1 MFWWYLVI
9 YSFVL
14 HQSKLI
20 FKERDKTH
28 THQDSVCMFQG
39 KIDEALQLIQN
50 ADPTGETQ
58 TDSTE
63 MLRLENQCSRMG
75 PLIDT
80 ELEKIDKSVCYVVI
94 MHVYYDCVI
103 IRVLWWLL
111 FCGFRG
117 CLLPMSQQLQCFMN
131 SNIFFFIHIREYMNK
146 VFTFTKV

>member
-1 MFWWYLVI
+1 M
-9 YSFVL
+9 
-14 HQSKLI
+14 QN
-20 FKERDKTH
+20 TH

-80 ELEKIDKSVCYVVI
+80 ELEKIDKSVRYVVNL
-94 MHVYYDCVI
+94 HVYYYCVI
-103 IRVLWWLL
+103 IIIRILWWIL
-111 FCGFRG
+111 FCGY
-117 CLLPMSQQLQCFMN
+117 LQPMNQQLQ
-131 SNIFFFIHIREYMNK
+131 
-146 VFTFTKV
+146 

>member
-1 MFWWYLVI
+1 
-9 YSFVL
+9 
-14 HQSKLI
+14 
-20 FKERDKTH
+20 
-28 THQDSVCMFQG
+28 MFQG

-94 MHVYYDCVI
+94 MHVYYDCGI

-111 FCGFRG
+111 WISWMSFAYDSTTPMFYEFKHF
-117 CLLPMSQQLQCFMN
+117 LLYTHKRIQ
-131 SNIFFFIHIREYMNK
+131 E
-146 VFTFTKV
+146 

>member
-1 MFWWYLVI
+1 
-9 YSFVL
+9 
-14 HQSKLI
+14 
-20 FKERDKTH
+20 
-28 THQDSVCMFQG
+28 MFQG

-80 ELEKIDKSVCYVVI
+80 ELEKIDKSVCYVVKL
-94 MHVYYDCVI
+94 HVYYYCGI

-111 FCGFRG
+111 WISWMSLAYDSTTPMFYEFKHF
-117 CLLPMSQQLQCFMN
+117 LLYPHKR
-131 SNIFFFIHIREYMNK
+131 IHE
-146 VFTFTKV
+146 